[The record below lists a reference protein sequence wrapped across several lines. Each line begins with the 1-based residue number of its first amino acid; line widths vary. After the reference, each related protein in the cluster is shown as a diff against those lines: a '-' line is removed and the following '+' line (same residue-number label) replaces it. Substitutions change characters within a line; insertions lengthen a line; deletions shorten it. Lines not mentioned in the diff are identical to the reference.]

1 MVVVLVG
8 SAVPVGTPASW
19 EGREVHFVFFF
30 FGFSAFFSAAREF
43 GIQQIWSVG
52 RHSFFEKTLKLAVKV
67 FPICENHQ

>member
-43 GIQQIWSVG
+43 KEN
-52 RHSFFEKTLKLAVKV
+52 SFILISISF
-67 FPICENHQ
+67 